1 MRLDFF
7 IAFWVVAVAA
17 MAQQNVGFREGSVVS
32 PQINEDNS
40 VTFRLR
46 ADAAGHVTV
55 IGDWAANGGRGE
67 MTRNA
72 DGVWTYTTPVL
83 PSEMYTYRIDVDGV
97 VNLDPLNPFT
107 RRDVG
112 NVYSV
117 FYIGGGCGDYYQVHD
132 VPHGDVVTTWYHS
145 DSAGAD
151 RRLSVYLPP
160 CYGKE
165 GRKYPVLYLLHGSG
179 GDETAWLDL
188 GHVARIMD
196 NLIARG
202 EAEPMIVVMPNG
214 NFSKQAAPGET
225 PENLAFRPVM
235 TNMLTDY
242 KNGAYEMAFTEIIGF
257 IDNKY
262 STIPDRQ
269 HRAIAGLSMGGRGA
283 LSYILKYPDLFN
295 AGGVFS
301 YVPTDSSTWD
311 WKGDNPKQRMGM
323 SYLRF
328 RNRVKNAGGK
338 EEYLKEYDTYRQ
350 FFDMG
355 KKKTLPKLL
364 FTCGDQ
370 DSLYYKEFCIF
381 KAECEKEKLD
391 VRFMEEK
398 GYAHEWRFWDD
409 SLKAAFEFFKEC

>member
-83 PSEMYTYRIDVDGV
+83 PSEMYTYRLDVDGV

-257 IDNKY
+257 VDNKY

-269 HRAIAGLSMGGRGA
+269 HRAIAGLSMGGFHSLYIA
-283 LSYILKYPDLFN
+283 LNYPGWFDYVGLFSAGLMTDLNTDREAYRDEDAKLARLSELGYKLFWIGIGKDDFLYEANTDFRKRLDSMGFDYIYHESESGHIWANWRQYLLLFVPQLFN
-295 AGGVFS
+295 S
-301 YVPTDSSTWD
+301 
-311 WKGDNPKQRMGM
+311 KQ
-323 SYLRF
+323 S
-328 RNRVKNAGGK
+328 
-338 EEYLKEYDTYRQ
+338 
-350 FFDMG
+350 
-355 KKKTLPKLL
+355 
-364 FTCGDQ
+364 
-370 DSLYYKEFCIF
+370 
-381 KAECEKEKLD
+381 
-391 VRFMEEK
+391 
-398 GYAHEWRFWDD
+398 
-409 SLKAAFEFFKEC
+409 

>member
-1 MRLDFF
+1 MKLDFF

-83 PSEMYTYRIDVDGV
+83 PSEMYTYRLDVDGV

-269 HRAIAGLSMGGRGA
+269 HRAIAGLSMGGFHSLYIALNYPGWFDYVGLFSAGLMTDLNTDREAYRDEDAKLARLSELGYKLFWIGIGKDDFLYEANTDFRKRLDSMGFDYIYHESERGHIWA
-283 LSYILKYPDLFN
+283 NWRQYLLLFVPQLFN
-295 AGGVFS
+295 S
-301 YVPTDSSTWD
+301 
-311 WKGDNPKQRMGM
+311 KQ
-323 SYLRF
+323 S
-328 RNRVKNAGGK
+328 
-338 EEYLKEYDTYRQ
+338 
-350 FFDMG
+350 
-355 KKKTLPKLL
+355 
-364 FTCGDQ
+364 
-370 DSLYYKEFCIF
+370 
-381 KAECEKEKLD
+381 
-391 VRFMEEK
+391 
-398 GYAHEWRFWDD
+398 
-409 SLKAAFEFFKEC
+409 

>member
-1 MRLDFF
+1 
-7 IAFWVVAVAA
+7 
-17 MAQQNVGFREGSVVS
+17 MAQQNVDFREGSVVS

-269 HRAIAGLSMGGRGA
+269 HRAIAGLSMGGFHSLYIALNYPGWFDYVGLFSAGLMTDLNTDREAYRDEDAKLARLSELGYKLFWIGIGKDDFLYEANTDFRKRLDSMGFDYIYHESERGHIWA
-283 LSYILKYPDLFN
+283 NWRQYLLLF
-295 AGGVFS
+295 
-301 YVPTDSSTWD
+301 VPQLF
-311 WKGDNPKQRMGM
+311 NPKQ
-323 SYLRF
+323 S
-328 RNRVKNAGGK
+328 
-338 EEYLKEYDTYRQ
+338 
-350 FFDMG
+350 
-355 KKKTLPKLL
+355 
-364 FTCGDQ
+364 
-370 DSLYYKEFCIF
+370 
-381 KAECEKEKLD
+381 
-391 VRFMEEK
+391 
-398 GYAHEWRFWDD
+398 
-409 SLKAAFEFFKEC
+409 

>member
-17 MAQQNVGFREGSVVS
+17 MAQQNVGFRESPVVS

-83 PSEMYTYRIDVDGV
+83 PSEMYTYRLDVDGV

-196 NLIARG
+196 NLIARS

-257 IDNKY
+257 VDNKY

-269 HRAIAGLSMGGRGA
+269 HRAIAGLSMGGFHSLYIALNYPGWFDYVGLFSAGLMTDLNTDREAYRDEDAKLARLSELGNKLFWIGIGKDDFLYEANTDFRKRLDSMGFDYIYHESERGHIWA
-283 LSYILKYPDLFN
+283 NWRQYLLLFVPQLFN
-295 AGGVFS
+295 S
-301 YVPTDSSTWD
+301 
-311 WKGDNPKQRMGM
+311 KQ
-323 SYLRF
+323 S
-328 RNRVKNAGGK
+328 
-338 EEYLKEYDTYRQ
+338 
-350 FFDMG
+350 
-355 KKKTLPKLL
+355 
-364 FTCGDQ
+364 
-370 DSLYYKEFCIF
+370 
-381 KAECEKEKLD
+381 
-391 VRFMEEK
+391 
-398 GYAHEWRFWDD
+398 
-409 SLKAAFEFFKEC
+409 

>member
-257 IDNKY
+257 VDNKY

-269 HRAIAGLSMGGRGA
+269 HRAIAGLSMGGFHSLYIALNYPGWFDYVGLFSAGLMTDLNTDREAYRDEDAKLARLSELGYKLFWIGIGKDDFLYEANTDFRKRLDSMDFDYIYHESERGHIWA
-283 LSYILKYPDLFN
+283 NWRQYLLLF
-295 AGGVFS
+295 
-301 YVPTDSSTWD
+301 VPQLF
-311 WKGDNPKQRMGM
+311 NPKQ
-323 SYLRF
+323 S
-328 RNRVKNAGGK
+328 
-338 EEYLKEYDTYRQ
+338 
-350 FFDMG
+350 
-355 KKKTLPKLL
+355 
-364 FTCGDQ
+364 
-370 DSLYYKEFCIF
+370 
-381 KAECEKEKLD
+381 
-391 VRFMEEK
+391 
-398 GYAHEWRFWDD
+398 
-409 SLKAAFEFFKEC
+409 

>member
-83 PSEMYTYRIDVDGV
+83 PSEMYTYRLDVDGV

-165 GRKYPVLYLLHGSG
+165 SRKYPVLYLLHGSG

-269 HRAIAGLSMGGRGA
+269 HRAIAGLSMGGFHSLYIALNYPGWFDYVGLFSAGLMTDLNTDREAYRDEDAKLARLSELGCELFWIGIGKDDFLYEANTDFRKRLDSMGFDYIYHESERGHIWA
-283 LSYILKYPDLFN
+283 NWRQYLLLF
-295 AGGVFS
+295 
-301 YVPTDSSTWD
+301 VPQLF
-311 WKGDNPKQRMGM
+311 NPKQ
-323 SYLRF
+323 S
-328 RNRVKNAGGK
+328 
-338 EEYLKEYDTYRQ
+338 
-350 FFDMG
+350 
-355 KKKTLPKLL
+355 
-364 FTCGDQ
+364 
-370 DSLYYKEFCIF
+370 
-381 KAECEKEKLD
+381 
-391 VRFMEEK
+391 
-398 GYAHEWRFWDD
+398 
-409 SLKAAFEFFKEC
+409 

>member
-165 GRKYPVLYLLHGSG
+165 DRKYPVLYLLHGSG

-257 IDNKY
+257 VDNKY

-269 HRAIAGLSMGGRGA
+269 YRAIAGLSMGGFHSLYIALNYPGWFDYVGLFSAGLMTDLNTDREAYRDEDAKLARLSELGCKLFWIGIGKDDFLYEANTDFRKRLDSMGFDYIYHESERGHIWA
-283 LSYILKYPDLFN
+283 NWRQYLLLF
-295 AGGVFS
+295 
-301 YVPTDSSTWD
+301 VPQLF
-311 WKGDNPKQRMGM
+311 NPKQ
-323 SYLRF
+323 S
-328 RNRVKNAGGK
+328 
-338 EEYLKEYDTYRQ
+338 
-350 FFDMG
+350 
-355 KKKTLPKLL
+355 
-364 FTCGDQ
+364 
-370 DSLYYKEFCIF
+370 
-381 KAECEKEKLD
+381 
-391 VRFMEEK
+391 
-398 GYAHEWRFWDD
+398 
-409 SLKAAFEFFKEC
+409 

>member
-7 IAFWVVAVAA
+7 IAFWLVAVAA

-83 PSEMYTYRIDVDGV
+83 PSEMYTYRLDVDGV

-257 IDNKY
+257 VDNKY

-269 HRAIAGLSMGGRGA
+269 HRAIAGLSMGGFHSLYIALNYPGWFDYVGLFSAGLMTDLNTDREAYRDEDAKLARLSELGYKLFWIGIGKDDFLYEANTDFRKRLDSMGFDYIYHESERGHIWA
-283 LSYILKYPDLFN
+283 NWRQYLLLFVPQLFN
-295 AGGVFS
+295 S
-301 YVPTDSSTWD
+301 
-311 WKGDNPKQRMGM
+311 KQ
-323 SYLRF
+323 S
-328 RNRVKNAGGK
+328 
-338 EEYLKEYDTYRQ
+338 
-350 FFDMG
+350 
-355 KKKTLPKLL
+355 
-364 FTCGDQ
+364 
-370 DSLYYKEFCIF
+370 
-381 KAECEKEKLD
+381 
-391 VRFMEEK
+391 
-398 GYAHEWRFWDD
+398 
-409 SLKAAFEFFKEC
+409 

>member
-17 MAQQNVGFREGSVVS
+17 MAQQNVGFRESPVVS

-83 PSEMYTYRIDVDGV
+83 PSEMYTYRLDVDGV

-257 IDNKY
+257 VDNKY
-262 STIPDRQ
+262 TTIPDRQ
-269 HRAIAGLSMGGRGA
+269 HRAIAGLSMGGFHSLYIALNYPGWFDYVGLFSAGLMTDLNTDREAYRDEDAKLARLSELGYKLFWIGIGKDDFLYEANTDFRKRLDSMGFDYIYHESERGHIWA
-283 LSYILKYPDLFN
+283 NWRQYLLLFVPQLFN
-295 AGGVFS
+295 S
-301 YVPTDSSTWD
+301 
-311 WKGDNPKQRMGM
+311 KQ
-323 SYLRF
+323 S
-328 RNRVKNAGGK
+328 
-338 EEYLKEYDTYRQ
+338 
-350 FFDMG
+350 
-355 KKKTLPKLL
+355 
-364 FTCGDQ
+364 
-370 DSLYYKEFCIF
+370 
-381 KAECEKEKLD
+381 
-391 VRFMEEK
+391 
-398 GYAHEWRFWDD
+398 
-409 SLKAAFEFFKEC
+409 

>member
-1 MRLDFF
+1 MRFDFF

-17 MAQQNVGFREGSVVS
+17 MAQQNVGFREGAVVS

-83 PSEMYTYRIDVDGV
+83 PSEMYTYRLDVDGV

-165 GRKYPVLYLLHGSG
+165 DRKYPVLYLLHGSG

-257 IDNKY
+257 VDNKY

-269 HRAIAGLSMGGRGA
+269 HRAIAGLSMGGFHSLYIALNYPGWFDYVGLFSAGLMTDLNTDREAYRDEDAKLARLSELGYKLFWIGIGKDDFLYEANTDFRKRLDSMGFDYIYHESERGHIWA
-283 LSYILKYPDLFN
+283 NWRQYLLLF
-295 AGGVFS
+295 
-301 YVPTDSSTWD
+301 VPQLF
-311 WKGDNPKQRMGM
+311 NPKQ
-323 SYLRF
+323 S
-328 RNRVKNAGGK
+328 
-338 EEYLKEYDTYRQ
+338 
-350 FFDMG
+350 
-355 KKKTLPKLL
+355 
-364 FTCGDQ
+364 
-370 DSLYYKEFCIF
+370 
-381 KAECEKEKLD
+381 
-391 VRFMEEK
+391 
-398 GYAHEWRFWDD
+398 
-409 SLKAAFEFFKEC
+409 

>member
-17 MAQQNVGFREGSVVS
+17 MAQQNVGFREGTVVS
-32 PQINEDNS
+32 PQINEDSS
-40 VTFRLR
+40 VSFRLR

-269 HRAIAGLSMGGRGA
+269 HRAIAGLSMGGFHSLYIA
-283 LSYILKYPDLFN
+283 LNYPGWFDYVGLFS
-295 AGGVFS
+295 AGLM
-301 YVPTDSSTWD
+301 TDSNTDREAYRDEDAKLARLSELGCKLFWIGIGKDDFLYEANTDFRKRLDSMDFDYIYHESERGHIWAN
-311 WKGDNPKQRMGM
+311 WRQYLLLFVPQLFNPKQ
-323 SYLRF
+323 S
-328 RNRVKNAGGK
+328 
-338 EEYLKEYDTYRQ
+338 
-350 FFDMG
+350 
-355 KKKTLPKLL
+355 
-364 FTCGDQ
+364 
-370 DSLYYKEFCIF
+370 
-381 KAECEKEKLD
+381 
-391 VRFMEEK
+391 
-398 GYAHEWRFWDD
+398 
-409 SLKAAFEFFKEC
+409 

>member
-83 PSEMYTYRIDVDGV
+83 PSEMYTYRLDVDGV

-269 HRAIAGLSMGGRGA
+269 HRAIAGLSMGGFHSLYIALNYPGWFDYVGLFSAGLMTDLNTDREAYRDEDAKLARLSELGCELFWIGIGKDDFLYEANTDFRKRLDSMGFDYIYHESDRGHIWA
-283 LSYILKYPDLFN
+283 NWRQYLLLF
-295 AGGVFS
+295 
-301 YVPTDSSTWD
+301 VPQLF
-311 WKGDNPKQRMGM
+311 NPKQ
-323 SYLRF
+323 S
-328 RNRVKNAGGK
+328 
-338 EEYLKEYDTYRQ
+338 
-350 FFDMG
+350 
-355 KKKTLPKLL
+355 
-364 FTCGDQ
+364 
-370 DSLYYKEFCIF
+370 
-381 KAECEKEKLD
+381 
-391 VRFMEEK
+391 
-398 GYAHEWRFWDD
+398 
-409 SLKAAFEFFKEC
+409 

>member
-165 GRKYPVLYLLHGSG
+165 DRKYPVLYLLHGSG

-269 HRAIAGLSMGGRGA
+269 HRAIAGLSMGGFHSLYIALNYPGWFDYVGLFSAGLMTDLNTDREAYRDEDAKLARLSELGCKLFWIGIGKDDFLYEANTDFRKRLDSMGFDYIYHESERGHIWA
-283 LSYILKYPDLFN
+283 NWRQYLLLF
-295 AGGVFS
+295 
-301 YVPTDSSTWD
+301 VPQLF
-311 WKGDNPKQRMGM
+311 NPKQ
-323 SYLRF
+323 S
-328 RNRVKNAGGK
+328 
-338 EEYLKEYDTYRQ
+338 
-350 FFDMG
+350 
-355 KKKTLPKLL
+355 
-364 FTCGDQ
+364 
-370 DSLYYKEFCIF
+370 
-381 KAECEKEKLD
+381 
-391 VRFMEEK
+391 
-398 GYAHEWRFWDD
+398 
-409 SLKAAFEFFKEC
+409 

>member
-1 MRLDFF
+1 MSFIQFDFESQYLNSNTT
-7 IAFWVVAVAA
+7 I
-17 MAQQNVGFREGSVVS
+17 GIIIPEK
-32 PQINEDNS
+32 PQYIES
-40 VTFRLR
+40 ERFYTKEKKFKVLWLLHGTY
-46 ADAAGHVTV
+46 
-55 IGDWAANGGRGE
+55 GDWSDWIRKTMLELYATEN
-67 MTRNA
+67 
-72 DGVWTYTTPVL
+72 DFLCVL
-83 PSEMYTYRIDVDGV
+83 PSALNSDYTSWPSFALGYDMENHLIKE
-97 VNLDPLNPFT
+97 LMPLIHNWFPA
-107 RRDVG
+107 
-112 NVYSV
+112 
-117 FYIGGGCGDYYQVHD
+117 
-132 VPHGDVVTTWYHS
+132 S
-145 DSAGAD
+145 DK
-151 RRLSVYLPP
+151 
-160 CYGKE
+160 KE
-165 GRKYPVLYLLHGSG
+165 
-179 GDETAWLDL
+179 
-188 GHVARIMD
+188 D
-196 NLIARG
+196 N
-202 EAEPMIVVMPNG
+202 
-214 NFSKQAAPGET
+214 
-225 PENLAFRPVM
+225 
-235 TNMLTDY
+235 Y
-242 KNGAYEMAFTEIIGF
+242 
-257 IDNKY
+257 
-262 STIPDRQ
+262 
-269 HRAIAGLSMGGRGA
+269 IAGLSMGGRGV

-370 DSLYYKEFCIF
+370 DSLYYKKFCIF

>member
-1 MRLDFF
+1 MRFDFF

-83 PSEMYTYRIDVDGV
+83 PSEMYTYWIDVDGV

-269 HRAIAGLSMGGRGA
+269 HRAIAGLSMGGFHSLYIALNYPGWFDYVGLFSAGLMTDLNTDREAYRDEDAKLARLSELGYKLFWIGIGKDDFLYEANTDFRKRLDSMGFDYIYHESERGHIWA
-283 LSYILKYPDLFN
+283 NWRQYLLLF
-295 AGGVFS
+295 
-301 YVPTDSSTWD
+301 VPQLF
-311 WKGDNPKQRMGM
+311 NPKQ
-323 SYLRF
+323 S
-328 RNRVKNAGGK
+328 
-338 EEYLKEYDTYRQ
+338 
-350 FFDMG
+350 
-355 KKKTLPKLL
+355 
-364 FTCGDQ
+364 
-370 DSLYYKEFCIF
+370 
-381 KAECEKEKLD
+381 
-391 VRFMEEK
+391 
-398 GYAHEWRFWDD
+398 
-409 SLKAAFEFFKEC
+409 

>member
-83 PSEMYTYRIDVDGV
+83 PSEMYTYRLDVDGV

-269 HRAIAGLSMGGRGA
+269 HRAIAGLSMGGFHSLYIALNYPGWFDYVGLFSAGLMTDLNTDREAYRDEDAKLARLSELGYKLFWIGIGKDDFLYEANTDFRKRLDSMGFDYIYHESERGHIWA
-283 LSYILKYPDLFN
+283 NWRQYLLLFVPQLFN
-295 AGGVFS
+295 S
-301 YVPTDSSTWD
+301 
-311 WKGDNPKQRMGM
+311 KQ
-323 SYLRF
+323 S
-328 RNRVKNAGGK
+328 
-338 EEYLKEYDTYRQ
+338 
-350 FFDMG
+350 
-355 KKKTLPKLL
+355 
-364 FTCGDQ
+364 
-370 DSLYYKEFCIF
+370 
-381 KAECEKEKLD
+381 
-391 VRFMEEK
+391 
-398 GYAHEWRFWDD
+398 
-409 SLKAAFEFFKEC
+409 

>member
-17 MAQQNVGFREGSVVS
+17 MAQQNVGFRESPVVS

-83 PSEMYTYRIDVDGV
+83 PSEMYTYRLDVDGV

-269 HRAIAGLSMGGRGA
+269 HRAIAGLSMGGFHSLYIALNYPGWFDYVGLFSAGLMTDLNTDREAYRDEDAKLARLSELGYKLFWIGIGKDDFLYEANTDFRKRLDSMGFDYIYHESERGHIWA
-283 LSYILKYPDLFN
+283 NWRQYLLLFVPQLFN
-295 AGGVFS
+295 S
-301 YVPTDSSTWD
+301 
-311 WKGDNPKQRMGM
+311 KQ
-323 SYLRF
+323 S
-328 RNRVKNAGGK
+328 
-338 EEYLKEYDTYRQ
+338 
-350 FFDMG
+350 
-355 KKKTLPKLL
+355 
-364 FTCGDQ
+364 
-370 DSLYYKEFCIF
+370 
-381 KAECEKEKLD
+381 
-391 VRFMEEK
+391 
-398 GYAHEWRFWDD
+398 
-409 SLKAAFEFFKEC
+409 

>member
-17 MAQQNVGFREGSVVS
+17 MAQQNVGFREGAVVS

-269 HRAIAGLSMGGRGA
+269 HRAIAGLSMGGFHSLYIALNYPGWFDYVGLFSAGLMTDLNTDREAYRDEDAKLARLSELGCKLFWIGIGKDDFLYEANTDFRKRLDSMGFDYIYHESERGHIWA
-283 LSYILKYPDLFN
+283 NWRQYLLLF
-295 AGGVFS
+295 
-301 YVPTDSSTWD
+301 VPQLF
-311 WKGDNPKQRMGM
+311 NPKQ
-323 SYLRF
+323 S
-328 RNRVKNAGGK
+328 
-338 EEYLKEYDTYRQ
+338 
-350 FFDMG
+350 
-355 KKKTLPKLL
+355 
-364 FTCGDQ
+364 
-370 DSLYYKEFCIF
+370 
-381 KAECEKEKLD
+381 
-391 VRFMEEK
+391 
-398 GYAHEWRFWDD
+398 
-409 SLKAAFEFFKEC
+409 

>member
-117 FYIGGGCGDYYQVHD
+117 FYIGGGCGDYYQVYD

-269 HRAIAGLSMGGRGA
+269 HRAIAGLSMGGFHSLYIALNYPGWFDYVGLFSAGLMTDLNTDREAYRDEDTKLVRLSELGCKLFWIGIGKDDFLYEANTDFRKRLDSMGFDYIYHESERGHIWA
-283 LSYILKYPDLFN
+283 NWRQYLLLF
-295 AGGVFS
+295 
-301 YVPTDSSTWD
+301 VPQLF
-311 WKGDNPKQRMGM
+311 NPKQ
-323 SYLRF
+323 S
-328 RNRVKNAGGK
+328 
-338 EEYLKEYDTYRQ
+338 
-350 FFDMG
+350 
-355 KKKTLPKLL
+355 
-364 FTCGDQ
+364 
-370 DSLYYKEFCIF
+370 
-381 KAECEKEKLD
+381 
-391 VRFMEEK
+391 
-398 GYAHEWRFWDD
+398 
-409 SLKAAFEFFKEC
+409 

>member
-269 HRAIAGLSMGGRGA
+269 HRAIAGLSMGGFHSLYIALNYPEWFDYVGLFSAGLMTDLNTDREAYRDEDAKLARLSELGCELFWIGIGKDDFLYEANTDFRKRLDSMGFDYIYHESERGHIWA
-283 LSYILKYPDLFN
+283 NWRQYLLLF
-295 AGGVFS
+295 
-301 YVPTDSSTWD
+301 VPQLF
-311 WKGDNPKQRMGM
+311 NPKQ
-323 SYLRF
+323 S
-328 RNRVKNAGGK
+328 
-338 EEYLKEYDTYRQ
+338 
-350 FFDMG
+350 
-355 KKKTLPKLL
+355 
-364 FTCGDQ
+364 
-370 DSLYYKEFCIF
+370 
-381 KAECEKEKLD
+381 
-391 VRFMEEK
+391 
-398 GYAHEWRFWDD
+398 
-409 SLKAAFEFFKEC
+409 

>member
-257 IDNKY
+257 VDNKY

-269 HRAIAGLSMGGRGA
+269 HRAIAGLSMGGFHSLYIALNYPGWFDYVGLFSAGLMTDLNTDREAYRDEDAKLARLSELGYKLFWIGIGKDDFLYEANTDFRKRLDSMGFDYIYHESERGHIWA
-283 LSYILKYPDLFN
+283 NWRQYLLLF
-295 AGGVFS
+295 
-301 YVPTDSSTWD
+301 VPQLF
-311 WKGDNPKQRMGM
+311 NPKQ
-323 SYLRF
+323 S
-328 RNRVKNAGGK
+328 
-338 EEYLKEYDTYRQ
+338 
-350 FFDMG
+350 
-355 KKKTLPKLL
+355 
-364 FTCGDQ
+364 
-370 DSLYYKEFCIF
+370 
-381 KAECEKEKLD
+381 
-391 VRFMEEK
+391 
-398 GYAHEWRFWDD
+398 
-409 SLKAAFEFFKEC
+409 

>member
-83 PSEMYTYRIDVDGV
+83 PSEMYTYRLDVDGV

-165 GRKYPVLYLLHGSG
+165 DRKYPVLYLLHGSG

-269 HRAIAGLSMGGRGA
+269 HRAIAGLSMGGFHSLYIALNYPGWFDYVGLFSAGLMTDLNTDREAYRDEDAKLARLSELGCKLFWIGIGKDDFLYEANTDFRKRLDSMGFDYIYHESERGHIWA
-283 LSYILKYPDLFN
+283 NWRQYLLLF
-295 AGGVFS
+295 
-301 YVPTDSSTWD
+301 VPQLF
-311 WKGDNPKQRMGM
+311 NPKQ
-323 SYLRF
+323 S
-328 RNRVKNAGGK
+328 
-338 EEYLKEYDTYRQ
+338 
-350 FFDMG
+350 
-355 KKKTLPKLL
+355 
-364 FTCGDQ
+364 
-370 DSLYYKEFCIF
+370 
-381 KAECEKEKLD
+381 
-391 VRFMEEK
+391 
-398 GYAHEWRFWDD
+398 
-409 SLKAAFEFFKEC
+409 

>member
-17 MAQQNVGFREGSVVS
+17 MAQQNVDFREGSVVS

-269 HRAIAGLSMGGRGA
+269 HRAIAGLSMGGFHSLYIALNYPGWFDYVGLFSAGLMTDLNTDREAYRDEDAKLARLSELGYKLFWIGIGKDDFLYEANTDFRKRLDSMGFDYIYHESERGHIWA
-283 LSYILKYPDLFN
+283 NWRQYLLLF
-295 AGGVFS
+295 
-301 YVPTDSSTWD
+301 VPQLF
-311 WKGDNPKQRMGM
+311 NPKQ
-323 SYLRF
+323 S
-328 RNRVKNAGGK
+328 
-338 EEYLKEYDTYRQ
+338 
-350 FFDMG
+350 
-355 KKKTLPKLL
+355 
-364 FTCGDQ
+364 
-370 DSLYYKEFCIF
+370 
-381 KAECEKEKLD
+381 
-391 VRFMEEK
+391 
-398 GYAHEWRFWDD
+398 
-409 SLKAAFEFFKEC
+409 

>member
-17 MAQQNVGFREGSVVS
+17 MAQQNVGFRESPVVS

-83 PSEMYTYRIDVDGV
+83 PSEMYTYRLDVDGV

-269 HRAIAGLSMGGRGA
+269 HRAIAGLSMGGFHSLYIALNYPGWFDYVGLFSAGLMTDLNTDREAYRDEDAKLARLSELGCKLFWIGIGKDDFLYEANTDFRKRLDSMGFDYIYHESERGHIWA
-283 LSYILKYPDLFN
+283 NWRQYLLLFVPQLFN
-295 AGGVFS
+295 S
-301 YVPTDSSTWD
+301 
-311 WKGDNPKQRMGM
+311 KQ
-323 SYLRF
+323 S
-328 RNRVKNAGGK
+328 
-338 EEYLKEYDTYRQ
+338 
-350 FFDMG
+350 
-355 KKKTLPKLL
+355 
-364 FTCGDQ
+364 
-370 DSLYYKEFCIF
+370 
-381 KAECEKEKLD
+381 
-391 VRFMEEK
+391 
-398 GYAHEWRFWDD
+398 
-409 SLKAAFEFFKEC
+409 

>member
-269 HRAIAGLSMGGRGA
+269 HRAIAGLSMGGFHSLYIALNYPGWFDYVGLFSAGLMTDLNIDREAYRDEDAKLARLSELGCELFWIGIGKDDFLYEANTDFRKRLDSMGFDYIYHESERGHIWA
-283 LSYILKYPDLFN
+283 NWRQYLLLF
-295 AGGVFS
+295 
-301 YVPTDSSTWD
+301 VPQLF
-311 WKGDNPKQRMGM
+311 NPKQ
-323 SYLRF
+323 S
-328 RNRVKNAGGK
+328 
-338 EEYLKEYDTYRQ
+338 
-350 FFDMG
+350 
-355 KKKTLPKLL
+355 
-364 FTCGDQ
+364 
-370 DSLYYKEFCIF
+370 
-381 KAECEKEKLD
+381 
-391 VRFMEEK
+391 
-398 GYAHEWRFWDD
+398 
-409 SLKAAFEFFKEC
+409 

>member
-83 PSEMYTYRIDVDGV
+83 PSEMYTYRLDVDGV

-165 GRKYPVLYLLHGSG
+165 DRKYPVLYLLHGSG

-269 HRAIAGLSMGGRGA
+269 HRAIAGLSMGGFHSLYIALNYPGWFDYVGLFSAGLMTDLNTDREAYRDEDAKLARLSELGCELFWIGIGKDDFLYEANTDFRKRLDSMGFDYIYHESERGHIWA
-283 LSYILKYPDLFN
+283 NWRQYLLLF
-295 AGGVFS
+295 
-301 YVPTDSSTWD
+301 VPQLF
-311 WKGDNPKQRMGM
+311 NPKQ
-323 SYLRF
+323 S
-328 RNRVKNAGGK
+328 
-338 EEYLKEYDTYRQ
+338 
-350 FFDMG
+350 
-355 KKKTLPKLL
+355 
-364 FTCGDQ
+364 
-370 DSLYYKEFCIF
+370 
-381 KAECEKEKLD
+381 
-391 VRFMEEK
+391 
-398 GYAHEWRFWDD
+398 
-409 SLKAAFEFFKEC
+409 

>member
-17 MAQQNVGFREGSVVS
+17 MAQQNVGFRESPVVS

-83 PSEMYTYRIDVDGV
+83 PSEMYTYRLDVDGV

-117 FYIGGGCGDYYQVHD
+117 FYIEGGCGDYYQVHD

-242 KNGAYEMAFTEIIGF
+242 KNGAYEMAFAEIIGF
-257 IDNKY
+257 VDNKY

-269 HRAIAGLSMGGRGA
+269 HRAIAGLSMGGFHSLYIALNYPGWFDYVGLFSAGLMTDLNTDREAYRDEDAKLARLSELGYKLFWIGIGKDDFLYEANTDFRKRLDSMGFDYIYHESERGHIWA
-283 LSYILKYPDLFN
+283 NWRQYLLLFVPQLFN
-295 AGGVFS
+295 S
-301 YVPTDSSTWD
+301 
-311 WKGDNPKQRMGM
+311 KQ
-323 SYLRF
+323 S
-328 RNRVKNAGGK
+328 
-338 EEYLKEYDTYRQ
+338 
-350 FFDMG
+350 
-355 KKKTLPKLL
+355 
-364 FTCGDQ
+364 
-370 DSLYYKEFCIF
+370 
-381 KAECEKEKLD
+381 
-391 VRFMEEK
+391 
-398 GYAHEWRFWDD
+398 
-409 SLKAAFEFFKEC
+409 

>member
-112 NVYSV
+112 NVYSI

-269 HRAIAGLSMGGRGA
+269 HRAIAGLSMGGFHSLYIALNYPGWFDYVGLFSAGLMTDLNTDREAYRDEDAKLARLSELGCELFWIGIGKDDFLYEANTDFRKRLDSMGFDYIYHESERGHIWA
-283 LSYILKYPDLFN
+283 NWRQYLLLF
-295 AGGVFS
+295 
-301 YVPTDSSTWD
+301 VPQLF
-311 WKGDNPKQRMGM
+311 NPKQ
-323 SYLRF
+323 S
-328 RNRVKNAGGK
+328 
-338 EEYLKEYDTYRQ
+338 
-350 FFDMG
+350 
-355 KKKTLPKLL
+355 
-364 FTCGDQ
+364 
-370 DSLYYKEFCIF
+370 
-381 KAECEKEKLD
+381 
-391 VRFMEEK
+391 
-398 GYAHEWRFWDD
+398 
-409 SLKAAFEFFKEC
+409 

>member
-165 GRKYPVLYLLHGSG
+165 GREYPVLYLLHGSG

-269 HRAIAGLSMGGRGA
+269 HRAIAGLSMGGFHSLYIALNYPGWFDYVGLFSAGLMTDLNTDREAYRDEDAKLARLSELGCELFWIGIGKDDFLYEANTDFRKRLDSMGFDYIYHESERGHIWA
-283 LSYILKYPDLFN
+283 NWRQYLLLF
-295 AGGVFS
+295 
-301 YVPTDSSTWD
+301 VPQLF
-311 WKGDNPKQRMGM
+311 NPKQ
-323 SYLRF
+323 S
-328 RNRVKNAGGK
+328 
-338 EEYLKEYDTYRQ
+338 
-350 FFDMG
+350 
-355 KKKTLPKLL
+355 
-364 FTCGDQ
+364 
-370 DSLYYKEFCIF
+370 
-381 KAECEKEKLD
+381 
-391 VRFMEEK
+391 
-398 GYAHEWRFWDD
+398 
-409 SLKAAFEFFKEC
+409 

>member
-17 MAQQNVGFREGSVVS
+17 MAQQNVGFRESPVVS

-83 PSEMYTYRIDVDGV
+83 PSEMYTYRLDVDGV

-257 IDNKY
+257 VDNKY

-269 HRAIAGLSMGGRGA
+269 HRAIAGLSMGGFHSLYIALNYPGWFDYVGLFSAGLMTDLNTDREAYRDEDAKLARLSELGYKLFWIGIGKDDFLYEANTDFRKRLDSMGFDYIYHESERGHIWA
-283 LSYILKYPDLFN
+283 NWRQYLLLFVPQLFN
-295 AGGVFS
+295 S
-301 YVPTDSSTWD
+301 
-311 WKGDNPKQRMGM
+311 KQ
-323 SYLRF
+323 S
-328 RNRVKNAGGK
+328 
-338 EEYLKEYDTYRQ
+338 
-350 FFDMG
+350 
-355 KKKTLPKLL
+355 
-364 FTCGDQ
+364 
-370 DSLYYKEFCIF
+370 
-381 KAECEKEKLD
+381 
-391 VRFMEEK
+391 
-398 GYAHEWRFWDD
+398 
-409 SLKAAFEFFKEC
+409 

>member
-269 HRAIAGLSMGGRGA
+269 HRAIAGLSMGGFHSLYIALNYPGWFDYVGLFSAGLMTDLNTDREAYRDEDAKLARLSELGCKLFWIGIGKDDFLYEANTDFRKRLDSMDFDYIYHESERGHIWA
-283 LSYILKYPDLFN
+283 NWRQYLLLF
-295 AGGVFS
+295 
-301 YVPTDSSTWD
+301 VPQLF
-311 WKGDNPKQRMGM
+311 NPKQ
-323 SYLRF
+323 S
-328 RNRVKNAGGK
+328 
-338 EEYLKEYDTYRQ
+338 
-350 FFDMG
+350 
-355 KKKTLPKLL
+355 
-364 FTCGDQ
+364 
-370 DSLYYKEFCIF
+370 
-381 KAECEKEKLD
+381 
-391 VRFMEEK
+391 
-398 GYAHEWRFWDD
+398 
-409 SLKAAFEFFKEC
+409 

>member
-67 MTRNA
+67 MTRNT

-269 HRAIAGLSMGGRGA
+269 HRAIAGLSMGGFHSLYIALNYPGWFDYVGLFSAGLMTDLNTDREAYRDEDAKLARLSELGYKLFWIGIGKDDFLYEANTDFRKRLDSMGFDYIYHESERGHIWA
-283 LSYILKYPDLFN
+283 NWRQYLLLF
-295 AGGVFS
+295 
-301 YVPTDSSTWD
+301 VPQLF
-311 WKGDNPKQRMGM
+311 NPKQ
-323 SYLRF
+323 S
-328 RNRVKNAGGK
+328 
-338 EEYLKEYDTYRQ
+338 
-350 FFDMG
+350 
-355 KKKTLPKLL
+355 
-364 FTCGDQ
+364 
-370 DSLYYKEFCIF
+370 
-381 KAECEKEKLD
+381 
-391 VRFMEEK
+391 
-398 GYAHEWRFWDD
+398 
-409 SLKAAFEFFKEC
+409 

>member
-83 PSEMYTYRIDVDGV
+83 PSEMYTYRLDVDGV

-269 HRAIAGLSMGGRGA
+269 HRAIAGLSMGGFHSLYIALNYPGWFDYVGLFSAGLMTDLNTDREAYRDEDAKLARLSELGCKLFWIGIGKDDFLYEANTDFRKRLDSKGFDYIYHESERGHIWA
-283 LSYILKYPDLFN
+283 NWRQYLLLFVPQLFN
-295 AGGVFS
+295 S
-301 YVPTDSSTWD
+301 
-311 WKGDNPKQRMGM
+311 KQ
-323 SYLRF
+323 S
-328 RNRVKNAGGK
+328 
-338 EEYLKEYDTYRQ
+338 
-350 FFDMG
+350 
-355 KKKTLPKLL
+355 
-364 FTCGDQ
+364 
-370 DSLYYKEFCIF
+370 
-381 KAECEKEKLD
+381 
-391 VRFMEEK
+391 
-398 GYAHEWRFWDD
+398 
-409 SLKAAFEFFKEC
+409 

>member
-17 MAQQNVGFREGSVVS
+17 MAQQNVGFRESPVVS

-83 PSEMYTYRIDVDGV
+83 PSEMYTYRLDVDGV

-269 HRAIAGLSMGGRGA
+269 HRAIAGLSMGGFHSLYIALNYPGWFDYVGLFSAGLMTDLNTDREAYRDEDAKLARLSELGYKLFWIGIGKDDFLYETNTDFRKRLDSMGFDYIYHESERGHIWA
-283 LSYILKYPDLFN
+283 NWRQYLLLFVPQLFN
-295 AGGVFS
+295 S
-301 YVPTDSSTWD
+301 
-311 WKGDNPKQRMGM
+311 KQ
-323 SYLRF
+323 S
-328 RNRVKNAGGK
+328 
-338 EEYLKEYDTYRQ
+338 
-350 FFDMG
+350 
-355 KKKTLPKLL
+355 
-364 FTCGDQ
+364 
-370 DSLYYKEFCIF
+370 
-381 KAECEKEKLD
+381 
-391 VRFMEEK
+391 
-398 GYAHEWRFWDD
+398 
-409 SLKAAFEFFKEC
+409 

>member
-17 MAQQNVGFREGSVVS
+17 MAQQNVGFREGAVVS

-269 HRAIAGLSMGGRGA
+269 HRAIAGLSMGGFHSLYIALNYPGWFDYVGLFSAGLMTDLNTDREAYRDEDAKLARLSELGYKLFWIGIGKDDFLYEANTDFRKRLDSMGFDYIYHESERGHIWA
-283 LSYILKYPDLFN
+283 NWRQYLLLFVPQLFN
-295 AGGVFS
+295 S
-301 YVPTDSSTWD
+301 
-311 WKGDNPKQRMGM
+311 KQ
-323 SYLRF
+323 S
-328 RNRVKNAGGK
+328 
-338 EEYLKEYDTYRQ
+338 
-350 FFDMG
+350 
-355 KKKTLPKLL
+355 
-364 FTCGDQ
+364 
-370 DSLYYKEFCIF
+370 
-381 KAECEKEKLD
+381 
-391 VRFMEEK
+391 
-398 GYAHEWRFWDD
+398 
-409 SLKAAFEFFKEC
+409 

>member
-17 MAQQNVGFREGSVVS
+17 MAQQNVGFRESPVVS

-83 PSEMYTYRIDVDGV
+83 PSEMYTYRLDVDGV

-165 GRKYPVLYLLHGSG
+165 DRKYPVLYLLHGSG

-269 HRAIAGLSMGGRGA
+269 HRAIAGLSMGGFHSLYIA
-283 LSYILKYPDLFN
+283 LNYPGWFDYVGLFSAGLMTDLNTDREAYRDEDAKLARLSELGYKLFWIGIGKDDFLYEANTDFRKRLDSMGFDYIYHESEHGHIWANWRQYLLLFVPQLFN
-295 AGGVFS
+295 S
-301 YVPTDSSTWD
+301 
-311 WKGDNPKQRMGM
+311 KQ
-323 SYLRF
+323 S
-328 RNRVKNAGGK
+328 
-338 EEYLKEYDTYRQ
+338 
-350 FFDMG
+350 
-355 KKKTLPKLL
+355 
-364 FTCGDQ
+364 
-370 DSLYYKEFCIF
+370 
-381 KAECEKEKLD
+381 
-391 VRFMEEK
+391 
-398 GYAHEWRFWDD
+398 
-409 SLKAAFEFFKEC
+409 

>member
-257 IDNKY
+257 VDNKY

-269 HRAIAGLSMGGRGA
+269 HRAIAGLSMGGFHSLYIALNYPGWFDYVGLFSAGLMTDLNTDREAYRDEDAKLARLSELGCKLFWIGIGKDDFLYEANTDFRKRLDSMDFDYIYHESERGHIWA
-283 LSYILKYPDLFN
+283 NWRQYLLLF
-295 AGGVFS
+295 
-301 YVPTDSSTWD
+301 VPQLF
-311 WKGDNPKQRMGM
+311 NPKQ
-323 SYLRF
+323 S
-328 RNRVKNAGGK
+328 
-338 EEYLKEYDTYRQ
+338 
-350 FFDMG
+350 
-355 KKKTLPKLL
+355 
-364 FTCGDQ
+364 
-370 DSLYYKEFCIF
+370 
-381 KAECEKEKLD
+381 
-391 VRFMEEK
+391 
-398 GYAHEWRFWDD
+398 
-409 SLKAAFEFFKEC
+409 

>member
-17 MAQQNVGFREGSVVS
+17 MAQQNVVFREGSVVS

-46 ADAAGHVTV
+46 ADAAGHVSV

-117 FYIGGGCGDYYQVHD
+117 FYIGGGCGDYYQVYD

-269 HRAIAGLSMGGRGA
+269 HRAIAGLSMGGFHSLYIALNYPGWFDYVGLFSAGLMTDLNTDREAYRDEDAKLARLSELGCELFWIGIGKDDFLYEANTDFRKRLDSMGFDYIYHESERGHIWA
-283 LSYILKYPDLFN
+283 NWRQYLLLF
-295 AGGVFS
+295 
-301 YVPTDSSTWD
+301 VPQLF
-311 WKGDNPKQRMGM
+311 NPKQ
-323 SYLRF
+323 S
-328 RNRVKNAGGK
+328 
-338 EEYLKEYDTYRQ
+338 
-350 FFDMG
+350 
-355 KKKTLPKLL
+355 
-364 FTCGDQ
+364 
-370 DSLYYKEFCIF
+370 
-381 KAECEKEKLD
+381 
-391 VRFMEEK
+391 
-398 GYAHEWRFWDD
+398 
-409 SLKAAFEFFKEC
+409 

>member
-7 IAFWVVAVAA
+7 IVFWVVAVAA
-17 MAQQNVGFREGSVVS
+17 MAQQNVGFRESPVVS

-83 PSEMYTYRIDVDGV
+83 PSEMYTYRLDVDGV

-165 GRKYPVLYLLHGSG
+165 DRKYPVLYLLHGSG

-257 IDNKY
+257 VDNKY

-269 HRAIAGLSMGGRGA
+269 HRAIAGLSMGGFHSLYIALNYPGWFDYVGLFSAGLMTDLNTDREAYRDEDAKLARLSELGYKLFWIGIGKDDFLYEANTDFRKRLDSMGFDYIYHESERGHIWA
-283 LSYILKYPDLFN
+283 NWRQYLLLFVPQLFN
-295 AGGVFS
+295 S
-301 YVPTDSSTWD
+301 
-311 WKGDNPKQRMGM
+311 KQ
-323 SYLRF
+323 S
-328 RNRVKNAGGK
+328 
-338 EEYLKEYDTYRQ
+338 
-350 FFDMG
+350 
-355 KKKTLPKLL
+355 
-364 FTCGDQ
+364 
-370 DSLYYKEFCIF
+370 
-381 KAECEKEKLD
+381 
-391 VRFMEEK
+391 
-398 GYAHEWRFWDD
+398 
-409 SLKAAFEFFKEC
+409 